1 MTEETVSNRAQLFAD
16 RSRLTVIALCQL
28 CHRTASDI

>member
-1 MTEETVSNRAQLFAD
+1 MTEETVGNRAQLFTE

-28 CHRTASDI
+28 CHRTASGI